1 MQRILIVEDKE
12 GLRRMLRQTLEAAGY
27 PASEATDGA
36 DAIRLLADARY
47 DLVVTDLK
55 LPKRDGLQVLKAARE
70 ADPETQVIVMTAFGT
85 VATAVQAMKDGAY
98 DYIEKDADFADRLVV
113 LVERAMERRRLS
125 SENRLLRESAAG
137 MPTIVGASRAMKE
150 VLALVEKVAPSA
162 ATVLLLGESG
172 TGKELFARSIH
183 GLSPR
188 RERPLVAINC
198 AAIPDTLLEN
208 ELFGH
213 ERGAFTGASGLKQ
226 GKFELADGGTLFL
239 DEIGELSPAVQAKL
253 LRVLQEHT
261 FERVGGT
268 RAIEVDVRIIAATN
282 VELGRAVREKRFR
295 EDLYFRLNVFPV
307 TVPPLRDRPEDIPA
321 LVQHF
326 IEKFAR
332 EMRKKVT
339 GATPE
344 ALRIL
349 QAYGWPGNVREVENA
364 VERAVILATG
374 NLVQPADL
382 ALGLGRAAREDPEPL
397 PLTGSLHE
405 VSLRASQ
412 RAERELIGKVLRECA
427 GNKTRAAEALQ
438 VSYKTLL
445 TKIKDYGLQDAGDES
460 VPPP

>member
-12 GLRRMLRQTLEAAGY
+12 SLRRMLRQTLEAAGY
-27 PASEATDGA
+27 PAAEAGDGA
-36 DAIRLLADARY
+36 EAARMLSNARY

-55 LPKRDGLQVLKAARE
+55 LPKRDGLQVLRAARE

-85 VATAVQAMKDGAY
+85 VPTAVQAMKEGAF

-113 LVERAMERRRLS
+113 LIERALERRRLA
-125 SENRLLRESAAG
+125 SENRLLKETAAG
-137 MPTIVGASRAMKE
+137 MPNIVGTSPPMKE
-150 VLALVEKVAPSA
+150 ALALAEKVAPSA

-172 TGKELFARSIH
+172 TGKELFARRIH
-183 GLSPR
+183 ALSPR

-239 DEIGELSPAVQAKL
+239 DEIGDLSAAVQSKL

-268 RAIEVDVRIIAATN
+268 RVIEVDVRIIAATN
-282 VELGRAVREKRFR
+282 VDLARAVRERRFR
-295 EDLYFRLNVFPV
+295 EDLYFRLNVFPIA
-307 TVPPLRDRPEDIPA
+307 TPPLRDRPEDIPA

-326 IEKFAR
+326 IAKFAR

-344 ALRIL
+344 ALRAL
-349 QAYGWPGNVREVENA
+349 RAYGWPGNVREVENA
-364 VERAVILATG
+364 LERAVILAMEDQ
-374 NLVQPADL
+374 VQPADL
-382 ALGLGRAAREDPEPL
+382 ALGLGRAAREDPEPIA
-397 PLTGSLHE
+397 LTGSLHE

-412 RAERELIGKVLRECA
+412 RAERELIRKVLRECA
-427 GNKTRAAEALQ
+427 GNKTRAAEALD

-445 TKIKDYGLQDAGDES
+445 TKIKEYGLQDLGDE
-460 VPPP
+460 PAPLP